1 MQKLLFF
8 WKYSCSMWWLDIT
21 SRRPISTKRMITKF
35 KFNHMQRTK
44 DLMPPGN
51 EHEITNVNQWDS
63 RVLFLKKRILITLA
77 TRRWK
82 IMSLQINDFFLI
94 ILRPFNLC
102 EPAAGLLL
110 ISLCEGVWCDY
121 YGILA
126 LSSLTLKIP
135 FRGESVGQ

>member
-1 MQKLLFF
+1 
-8 WKYSCSMWWLDIT
+8 
-21 SRRPISTKRMITKF
+21 MITKF

-94 ILRPFNLC
+94 ILRPSNLC
-102 EPAAGLLL
+102 EPAAGLF
-110 ISLCEGVWCDY
+110 SLCEGVRCDY

-126 LSSLTLKIP
+126 LSSLTLKIS